1 MYNAMA
7 CCSPW
12 GHKESDTTDQLNSS
26 NSSQSIYTTQYEG
39 SSYEFLLS
47 KTRKLIEEVKSEEN
61 KMELA
66 D

>member
-12 GHKESDTTDQLNSS
+12 DHKESDTTDQLNSN
-26 NSSQSIYTTQYEG
+26 NSGQSIYRTQYKG
-39 SSYEFLLS
+39 RSYEFFLS
-47 KTRKLIEEVKSEEN
+47 KRIKLIEEVKSEEN
-61 KMELA
+61 KMEPA

>member
-12 GHKESDTTDQLNSS
+12 GHKESDTTDQLNSN

-39 SSYEFLLS
+39 RSYEFLLS
-47 KTRKLIEEVKSEEN
+47 KTIKLIEEVKSEEN